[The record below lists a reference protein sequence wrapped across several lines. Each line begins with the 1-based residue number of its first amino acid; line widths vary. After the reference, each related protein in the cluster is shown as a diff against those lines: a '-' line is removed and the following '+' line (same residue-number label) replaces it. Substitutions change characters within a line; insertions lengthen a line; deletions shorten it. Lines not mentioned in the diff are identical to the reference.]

1 MRRQLDEARF
11 WADVGRGRPRSRTDF
26 DVFRVLARFSESYKI
41 LPNKPLSQWAQEGA
55 YDSASECEGSRNV
68 LVTVEEKHYSIGVAD
83 MDRVTIPLLRTPP
96 QSTARISIDTDS
108 LHLPQDFEDRT
119 ADGRVGRSDRIP
131 LREVAVVLEDR
142 VGGAATGI
150 AERLV

>member
-1 MRRQLDEARF
+1 MLLVYFVWPVRRLNEEEI
-11 WADVGRGRPRSRTDF
+11 
-26 DVFRVLARFSESYKI
+26 LAF
-41 LPNKPLSQWAQEGA
+41 
-55 YDSASECEGSRNV
+55 
-68 LVTVEEKHYSIGVAD
+68 SIGVAD

-119 ADGRVGRSDRIP
+119 ADGRVSRSDRIR
-131 LREVAVVLEDR
+131 LRMVAVVLEDH